1 MSARNRATAE
11 RRLLK
16 ELKDLRKKG
25 GCEGFSAGPKD
36 DGDDLFKWEVCLFG
50 LPSDSLYAGGV
61 YRLAFDFDET
71 YPFKPPKVRFN
82 TRILHCNVDA
92 SGNIC
97 LDTLKENWSPVLT
110 VEKVV
115 LSILTL
121 LDSPNEDDPLSISVA
136 ELYRSNRPK
145 HDALVRSYVLRYA
158 CE

>member
-1 MSARNRATAE
+1 MSARHRETAKK
-11 RRLLK
+11 RLLK
-16 ELKDLRKKG
+16 ELRDLRKKG
-25 GCEGFSAGPKD
+25 GSEGFSAGPSD
-36 DGDDLFKWEVCLFG
+36 ENNLFKWEVCLFG
-50 LPSDSLYAGGV
+50 LPDDSLYSGGV
-61 YRLAFDFDET
+61 FRILFEFGDQ
-71 YPFKPPKVRFN
+71 YPFKPPKVHFT

-97 LDTLKENWSPVLT
+97 LDILKENWSPVLT

-145 HDALVRSYVLRYA
+145 HDTLVRTYVLRYA
-158 CE
+158 SE